1 MDVCVHF
8 HCATLCLWEMRLLR
22 GMREESPEETERL
35 SCSPREILWQ
45 YLQLTAFNRHWHLL
59 SHFDIGTQQIAAE
72 VRASVE
78 RNPKSSE
85 LGRDWEDFCQQ
96 EFLVFCCCCQ
106 AVSWLIGNDRSSLAA
121 GEAGL
126 DRPRLSAAHPV
137 TLCSLLSIFLIEV
150 TKHTRCISSSWRR
163 VRPSPSSPAL
173 QDEVL
178 SVGEPHMTG
187 SDWLLT
193 VVTYLKTL

>member
-1 MDVCVHF
+1 MSSVLGCGEGALLVSCPALCWRDGCL
-8 HCATLCLWEMRLLR
+8 CTLPLCDTLFMRDEASKGNERRRALR
-22 GMREESPEETERL
+22 RQRETELLTQRD
-35 SCSPREILWQ
+35 LWQ

-85 LGRDWEDFCQQ
+85 LGQDWEDFCQQ

-121 GEAGL
+121 GEDWTDPAWV
-126 DRPRLSAAHPV
+126 PPTQWPSAA
-137 TLCSLLSIFLIEV
+137 SSQYFLLNSQNTPDVSARADGE
-150 TKHTRCISSSWRR
+150 WDPP
-163 VRPSPSSPAL
+163 RPPP
-173 QDEVL
+173 
-178 SVGEPHMTG
+178 PCKMK
-187 SDWLLT
+187 
-193 VVTYLKTL
+193 Y